1 MSTDKSTKVRNMLKI
16 LENTGKKG
24 DTNVKKYKP
33 RIICIN
39 TFGQNNYII
48 KYLEVNAINLNN
60 LPEEKEEKEKDE
72 MD

>member
-1 MSTDKSTKVRNMLKI
+1 ML
-16 LENTGKKG
+16 
-24 DTNVKKYKP
+24 KKYKP
-33 RIICIN
+33 RMICIN

-48 KYLEVNAINLNN
+48 KYLVVNAINLNN

>member
-1 MSTDKSTKVRNMLKI
+1 MSTDKSTKVRNLVK
-16 LENTGKKG
+16 LPENTGKKG

-33 RIICIN
+33 RMICIN
-39 TFGQNNYII
+39 PFGQNNYII
-48 KYLEVNAINLNN
+48 KYLVVNAINLNN

>member
-1 MSTDKSTKVRNMLKI
+1 MLKI
-16 LENTGKKG
+16 PGNTGKKG

-33 RIICIN
+33 RMICVN

-48 KYLEVNAINLNN
+48 KYLVVNAINLNN

>member
-16 LENTGKKG
+16 PENTGKKG
-24 DTNVKKYKP
+24 DTNVRKYKP
-33 RIICIN
+33 RMICIN

-48 KYLEVNAINLNN
+48 KYLVVNAINLNN

>member
-1 MSTDKSTKVRNMLKI
+1 MDKTTETQV
-16 LENTGKKG
+16 
-24 DTNVKKYKP
+24 
-33 RIICIN
+33 ICIN

-48 KYLEVNAINLNN
+48 KYLVVNAINLNN

>member
-1 MSTDKSTKVRNMLKI
+1 MLKTP
-16 LENTGKKG
+16 ENTGKKG

-33 RIICIN
+33 RMICIN

-48 KYLEVNAINLNN
+48 KYLVVNVINLNN

>member
-16 LENTGKKG
+16 PENTGKK
-24 DTNVKKYKP
+24 YKP
-33 RIICIN
+33 RMICIN

-48 KYLEVNAINLNN
+48 KYLVVNAINLNN

>member
-1 MSTDKSTKVRNMLKI
+1 MLKI
-16 LENTGKKG
+16 PENTGKKG

-33 RIICIN
+33 RMICIN

-48 KYLEVNAINLNN
+48 KYLVVNANILYN
-60 LPEEKEEKEKDE
+60 LPVEKEEKEKDE

>member
-1 MSTDKSTKVRNMLKI
+1 MSTDKSTKVRNMSKI
-16 LENTGKKG
+16 PENTGKKG
-24 DTNVKKYKP
+24 DTNVKKTN
-33 RIICIN
+33 REIICIN

-48 KYLEVNAINLNN
+48 KYLVVNAINLNN

>member
-16 LENTGKKG
+16 PENTGKKG
-24 DTNVKKYKP
+24 DTNVKKCKP
-33 RIICIN
+33 RMICIN
-39 TFGQNNYII
+39 IFGQNNYII
-48 KYLEVNAINLNN
+48 KYLVVNAINLNN

>member
-24 DTNVKKYKP
+24 DTNVKKNKP
-33 RIICIN
+33 RMICIN

-48 KYLEVNAINLNN
+48 KYLVVNAINLNN

>member
-1 MSTDKSTKVRNMLKI
+1 MLKI
-16 LENTGKKG
+16 PENTGEKG

-33 RIICIN
+33 RMICIN

-48 KYLEVNAINLNN
+48 KYLVVNIINLNN

>member
-1 MSTDKSTKVRNMLKI
+1 MSTDKSTKVRNMSKI
-16 LENTGKKG
+16 PENTGKKG

-48 KYLEVNAINLNN
+48 KY
-60 LPEEKEEKEKDE
+60 
-72 MD
+72 